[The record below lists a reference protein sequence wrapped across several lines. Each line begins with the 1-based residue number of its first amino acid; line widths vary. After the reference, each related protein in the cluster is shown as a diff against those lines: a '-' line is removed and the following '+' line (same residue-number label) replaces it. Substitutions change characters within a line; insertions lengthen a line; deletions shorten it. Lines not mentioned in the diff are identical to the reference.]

1 MSDQYPPQN
10 PYGQQPGG
18 PQYGGPP
25 QGGQPPFGGPQQ
37 GGQQPYGQPSSGG
50 EPPLWAPWYG
60 ISFPKA
66 LARFFKKYVAFSGR
80 ASRSE
85 FWWVVLWSVIISIV
99 ISLVGGAIDGAAD
112 TPQDQFGTGTIENT
126 LSGLW
131 GLATL
136 LPSVAIQMR
145 RLHDANF
152 SGWLWLLVFIPVLG
166 WIALIVLS
174 TMQSNPAGQRFD
186 RPEAT
191 R

>member
-1 MSDQYPPQN
+1 VSDQYPPQN

-25 QGGQPPFGGPQQ
+25 QGGQPPFGQPPSGQASSGP
-37 GGQQPYGQPSSGG
+37 GG

-85 FWWVVLWSVIISIV
+85 FWWVVLWSVVISIV
-99 ISLVGGAIDGAAD
+99 ISLIGGAVDGAAG
-112 TPQDQFGTGTIENT
+112 THQDQYGNGPFENT

-136 LPSVAIQMR
+136 LPSIAIQMR

-152 SGWLWLLVFIPVLG
+152 SGWFWLLVFIPVLG

-174 TMQSNPAGQRFD
+174 AMQSNPAGQRFD

>member
-25 QGGQPPFGGPQQ
+25 QGGQPPY
-37 GGQQPYGQPSSGG
+37 GQPPHGRPPYGQPSSGPGG

-66 LARFFKKYVAFSGR
+66 FVRFFKKYVAFSGR

-85 FWWVVLWSVIISIV
+85 FWWVVLWSVVISIV
-99 ISLVGGAIDGAAD
+99 ISLIGGGFDSAAG
-112 TPQDQFGTGTIENT
+112 TKDQYGGGTFENT

-136 LPSVAIQMR
+136 LPSIAIQMR

-152 SGWLWLLVFIPVLG
+152 SGWFWLLVFIPVLG
-166 WIALIVLS
+166 WIALVVLS
-174 TMQSNPAGQRFD
+174 AMPSNPAGQRFD